1 MHYSRSQIKCCIASS
16 NSVRFRKYM
25 ALSTNREDA
34 ITYFVLDIE
43 NMLVLESNQFNEN
56 HFNISFPIWYI
67 FFISVWYLWHWLWP
81 ININAHRF
89 LHWLAIW
96 YSSSCISIST
106 YRGMFFVWPRQKH
119 DSYPRKINGPT
130 INDRLS
136 IMRQFEYLIWSTW
149 THTHQNVATKTS
161 WGLMNEW
168 K

>member
-1 MHYSRSQIKCCIASS
+1 MFYSIIKKCPISQIYGVINQQRRCYYICCIQHWKC
-16 NSVRFRKYM
+16 F
-25 ALSTNREDA
+25 T
-34 ITYFVLDIE
+34 VLLK
-43 NMLVLESNQFNEN
+43 LVLESDRLINWYNEN

-89 LHWLAIW
+89 LHWLAMW

-161 WGLMNEW
+161 
-168 K
+168 

>member
-1 MHYSRSQIKCCIASS
+1 MSDFENIWHYKPSEKMLLHILYLTLK
-16 NSVRFRKYM
+16 VFY
-25 ALSTNREDA
+25 STAQVSTWVNCS
-34 ITYFVLDIE
+34 IWH
-43 NMLVLESNQFNEN
+43 NEN

-149 THTHQNVATKTS
+149 THTYQNVATKTS

>member
-1 MHYSRSQIKCCIASS
+1 MLLHIMYLTLKIFYSTAQ
-16 NSVRFRKYM
+16 V
-25 ALSTNREDA
+25 STWVSRHDTMK
-34 ITYFVLDIE
+34 I
-43 NMLVLESNQFNEN
+43 
-56 HFNISFPIWYI
+56 IW
-67 FFISVWYLWHWLWP
+67 ISVSQYGIYFDFSLIFMTLVWP
-81 ININAHRF
+81 TNINAHRF

-130 INDRLS
+130 KNDRLS

>member
-1 MHYSRSQIKCCIASS
+1 MFYSIIKRCPISQIYCVINQRWRCYYIFCIWHW
-16 NSVRFRKYM
+16 KYF
-25 ALSTNREDA
+25 T
-34 ITYFVLDIE
+34 VL
-43 NMLVLESNQFNEN
+43 LKFNEN
-56 HFNISFPIWYI
+56 HFNISFPIWCI
-67 FFISVWYLWHWLWP
+67 FFISVWYLCHWLWP
-81 ININAHRF
+81 VDINAHRF
-89 LHWLAIW
+89 LHWLAVW

-119 DSYPRKINGPT
+119 DSSPTKINGPT

-136 IMRQFEYLIWSTW
+136 IMRQFEYLILSTW